1 MSEFTRQAHPDAAH
15 RERLSKEIPGLTP
28 RQVQVWFQ
36 NRFVSFVSVLV
47 TGWANKYRRAKLKRL
62 TTNDRERMLKSR
74 ALPDDFD
81 TTQVL
86 RTPFDHKS
94 TSETSVSFFNSVFER
109 LC

>member
-15 RERLSKEIPGLTP
+15 RERLSREIPGLTP

-36 NRFVSFVSVLV
+36 NR
-47 TGWANKYRRAKLKRL
+47 RAKLKRL
-62 TTNDRERMLKSR
+62 TSNDRERMLKSR

-86 RTPFDHKS
+86 RTPFGGKS
-94 TSETSVSFFNSVFER
+94 ASETPVA
-109 LC
+109 